1 MESDKLPLVS
11 VYIPTKNRR
20 KLLER
25 AIESVLNQTYEQVE
39 LIVVNDGSTDD
50 TQQYLESL
58 EGMGKLK
65 VIYNAT
71 SKGANCSRNMAID
84 CANGTYVTGLD
95 DDDYFDHDRIET
107 FVKAYDD
114 RYSFLCANQ
123 KYVRGNRFVIKSSF
137 TGIITLEHL
146 LAYNVVGNQIFTV
159 KKHFLDVGGFDESLS
174 ACQDYDLWV
183 RMVKKLGNA
192 YKINNANYTVDE
204 EATSNRITTS
214 SKAFSSYLKVY
225 QSQKHFMNRFQR
237 AARLLAIRE
246 LQCKR
251 LSGLNIIKFLRIL
264 GLKEVLAHFYRMS
277 K

>member
-25 AIESVLNQTYEQVE
+25 AIESVLNQTYRKVE

-50 TQQYLESL
+50 TQKYLEGL
-58 EGMGKLK
+58 TGKNNIK
-65 VIYNAT
+65 VIHNET
-71 SKGANCSRNMAID
+71 SKGANCSRNMAIN

-95 DDDYFDHDRIET
+95 DDDYFDLERIEM
-107 FVKAYDD
+107 FVRAYDD
-114 RYSFLCANQ
+114 NYSFLCANQ

-137 TGIITLEHL
+137 DGEITLDHL
-146 LAYNVVGNQIFTV
+146 LAFNVVGNQVFTI
-159 KKHFLDVGGFDESLS
+159 KQHYLDVGGFDESLS

-192 YKINNANYTVDE
+192 FKIKNATYIVDE
-204 EATSNRITTS
+204 EATANRITTS
-214 SKAFSSYLKVY
+214 SKAFSSYLQVY
-225 QSQKHFMNRFQR
+225 HSQKHFMNSFQR
-237 AARLLAIRE
+237 GSRLLAIRE
-246 LQCKR
+246 LQGKR
-251 LSGLNIIKFLRIL
+251 LSRFNIIKFLRIL
-264 GLKEVLAHFYRMS
+264 GLKNILAHFYRMS